1 MKVFDGRRI
10 AMVAAAVGT
19 LLVAGPV
26 LAQSSDVREGDEAFE
41 SGDVKKAAKKYD
53 RAIRND
59 PRGTPPG
66 VYGKRAAIYL
76 IMKQPDKA
84 LSFIDNKCLATHPGA
99 ADCLE
104 YKALALFQLDR
115 REEAVVIAEKVV
127 ADKPEAFSN
136 QLLIGDWY
144 FNRDPDKAIRGYSGY
159 LKYRDESLSG
169 NDGMPRLKLGLSY
182 LKVGDGFSEK
192 GDKDAAAKGVH
203 RGAGAVRARRQEV
216 PQPQEPAWSTPT
228 TACALHTPVRCSST
242 ARSPSARRS
251 STTRATSTAP
261 GRSTNNLGTSYLHAN
276 QPRRARESG
285 LEYIRRRKGQF
296 KGYKLVG
303 DAYFEERNWAQ
314 ALAYYQQAEEKD
326 RNNPD
331 LAMKMGETLLALDKP
346 ADAIEKLERVR
357 AARPN
362 DAELA
367 VALGSAYLH
376 DRVRKD
382 DAALA
387 TVEPLLKKGK
397 EPEDAKVHADL
408 RYIVARAY
416 YNKGDVGRSKVH
428 FIEALKLQPGKA
440 QYEQG
445 LIRAINLQAMDE
457 HNKGNLARAQRV
469 LQEAFEVDKTD
480 TLTNQNLAVV
490 YLEKNECSD
499 ALTHIAAILKKRSDS
514 LIGHRLAAR
523 AYLCQKKPDTKKA
536 AEHYAAAEK
545 RALKARNNKM
555 RAEIYTEWAPL
566 LVNSDL
572 DDAIDKLEQAVQFA
586 GRDPEVSDAANR
598 NLALALYRRGWVHMK
613 ANKDKEAVED
623 FSRALR
629 YPKLLKG
636 TEQLAFEFSLA
647 LAYLDAGN
655 PEEAAKIFKDLA
667 KRGKEGSY
675 LQAPYDTIGAE
686 FFSAYAD
693 YRTSSVK
700 ARRDAATTFGALAGK
715 SKDGKFK
722 ALIRS
727 LVASSWELV
736 AEAEY
741 RSGNRGSAS
750 SALATAAKYATT
762 PDAKERIEHNR
773 AVLGKMSVPAF
784 KKFGASP
791 PEALVNLGI
800 AYHEDGQ
807 PKDAYEAWTA
817 AKARGARSP
826 KLDEWIATKRKFFG
840 YK

>member
-26 LAQSSDVREGDEAFE
+26 RAQSSDVREGDEAFE

-59 PRGTPPG
+59 PRGTSPG

-99 ADCLE
+99 TDCLE
-104 YKALALFQLDR
+104 YKSLALFQLDR
-115 REEAVVIAEKVV
+115 REEGVAIAEKVV
-127 ADKPEAFSN
+127 ANKPEAFSN

-144 FNRDPDKAIRGYSGY
+144 FNRNDAEKAIAGYTGY
-159 LKYRDESLSG
+159 FKYRDESLSG
-169 NDGMPRLKLGLSY
+169 GDGMPRIKLGVSY
-182 LKVGDGFSEK
+182 LRLGDELAK
-192 GDKDAAAKGVH
+192 EDKKAAAKAYGEAQQQFELVAKKFPKRKSLLVNANNGLCAAYTGTMQFNRAITQCEAVLDNPNNVDS
-203 RGAGAVRARRQEV
+203 RGSVYY
-216 PQPQEPAWSTPT
+216 
-228 TACALHTPVRCSST
+228 
-242 ARSPSARRS
+242 
-251 STTRATSTAP
+251 
-261 GRSTNNLGTSYLHAN
+261 NLGTSYLHAN

-285 LEYIRRRKGQF
+285 QEYIRRRRDEF

-314 ALAYYQQAEEKD
+314 ALSFYQQAEDREK
-326 RNNPD
+326 NNPD
-331 LAMKMGETLLALDKP
+331 LAMKMGETLLKLDKP
-346 ADAIEKLERVR
+346 TDAIDKLERVR
-357 AARPN
+357 GTWPEDPRVAA
-362 DAELA
+362 
-367 VALGSAYLH
+367 ALGSAYLH

-387 TVEPLLKKGK
+387 AVEPLLKKGK
-397 EPEDAKVHADL
+397 EPEDAAQHAEL
-408 RYIVARAY
+408 RFIVARAY
-416 YNKGDVGRSKVH
+416 YNKGDVARSKLN

-523 AYLCQKKPDTKKA
+523 AYLCQKKPDAKKA

-545 RALKARNNKM
+545 RALQARNNKM

-598 NLALALYRRGWVHMK
+598 NLALALYRRGWLHMK
-613 ANKDKEAVED
+613 ANKDKEAVDD

-667 KRGKEGSY
+667 KRGKQGSY

-715 SKDGKFK
+715 SKDAKFK

-773 AVLGKMSVPAF
+773 AVLGKMSVAAF